1 MSSVTDSDDFDI
13 EVREFPQ
20 ERARRTYESL
30 LAAAGSVFADRGYDP
45 TQTPDIAAAAGV
57 SVGTFYRYFSDKREV
72 FIEILR
78 AELSS
83 SYKQVM
89 AELIP
94 ENLLGDNRRATI
106 EATMKVLFDSLL
118 RHPKMQ
124 RVFVEMSLRDEQVA
138 ELNRKFDRA
147 AQKRIAELIAAIC
160 PRTQVADPDA
170 TAYVIH
176 TAVVECAHHI
186 VGAHGELPVSRE
198 RCLVAL
204 SDLVYRSLFGIDD

>member
-1 MSSVTDSDDFDI
+1 MSSVDDTDDFDI

-20 ERARRTYESL
+20 ERARRTYEGL
-30 LAAAGSVFADRGYDP
+30 LVAATSVFSERGYDA

-72 FIEILR
+72 FMEILR
-78 AELSS
+78 AELSRQ
-83 SYKQVM
+83 YKRVM
-89 AELIP
+89 RGLTA
-94 ENLLGDNRRATI
+94 ENLVGTERRVTI
-106 EATMKVLFDSLL
+106 EATMQVLFDNLL

-138 ELNRKFDRA
+138 QLHQKFDRA
-147 AQKRIAELIAAIC
+147 SQKRIAELIAAIC
-160 PRTQVADPDA
+160 PREQVADPEA

-198 RCLVAL
+198 RSLAAL
-204 SDLVYRSLFGIDD
+204 TDLVYRSLFGIDD